1 MPDSILILTN
11 TKALGSAL
19 MLAAKAAVKD
29 ERAIFAMTYQES
41 IALLT
46 PQRIR
51 ETGFFILDLFRD
63 YPGGSRAEGI
73 VLARRWMPRTP
84 CLIVSPLYLSRQID
98 CPGYWDVEAND
109 TLPERISHIL
119 VNPHLCRRGL
129 NELERL
135 FSTHLKL
142 PPQH

>member
-1 MPDSILILTN
+1 MSDSILILTN

-29 ERAIFAMTYQES
+29 KRAIFAMTYQES

-63 YPGGSRAEGI
+63 YPGGSRAEGV

-119 VNPHLCRRGL
+119 INPYLPAQGL
-129 NELERL
+129 EKVEKC
-135 FSTHLKL
+135 FSNYLKL